1 MKTKILVLLLAFAT
15 TPIFAEVSGSAGIT
29 SDYFFRGVSQTQGS
43 SAIQGAVDVSKN
55 GFYGGVW
62 ASTVDFGTDTEIE
75 YDFYGGY
82 NVALDDL
89 AIDVGII
96 QYNYDGDAGSVEE
109 YYVVMNY
116 GWASFGFWFDQDN
129 SNSDYTQIEIS
140 LPFITFAD
148 VSYRHGEF
156 SDDTN
161 YSQITVLK
169 DLGNNFSFTLE
180 VVSEESVELDLDE
193 RIAFTLGY
201 TF

>member
-1 MKTKILVLLLAFAT
+1 MKTKILALLLAFAT
-15 TPIFAEVSGSAGIT
+15 TPIFAEVSGSVGVT

-43 SAIQGAVDVSKN
+43 SAVQGGVDTSKN
-55 GFYGGVW
+55 GFYAGAW
-62 ASTVDFGTDTEIE
+62 ASTVDFGTETEIE

-82 NVALDDL
+82 AVALDDL

-96 QYNYDGDAGSVEE
+96 QYNYDGDVGSVEE
-109 YYVVMNY
+109 YFVVMNY
-116 GWASFGFWFDQDN
+116 AWASFGFWFDQDN
-129 SNSDYTQIEIS
+129 ANPDYSQIEVS

-148 VSYRHGEF
+148 VTLRHGEF
-156 SDDTN
+156 SNDTD
-161 YSQITVLK
+161 YSQITVSK
-169 DLGNNFSFTLE
+169 DLGNKFTLALE

>member
-1 MKTKILVLLLAFAT
+1 MKTKLLALLLAFAT
-15 TPIFAEVSGSAGIT
+15 TPIFAEVSGSVGLT

-43 SAIQGAVDVSKN
+43 SAIQGGVDASKN

-62 ASTVDFGTDTEIE
+62 ASTVDFGTDTGIE

-82 NVALDDL
+82 TVALDDL

-96 QYNYDGDAGSVEE
+96 QYNYDGDVGSVEE
-109 YYVVMNY
+109 YYAVLNY
-116 GWASFGFWFDQDN
+116 AWLAIGFWSDKDN
-129 SNSDYTQIEIS
+129 SNSDYTQIEVS

-156 SDDTN
+156 GDDTN
-161 YSQITVLK
+161 FSQVTVSK
-169 DLGNNFSFTLE
+169 DLGNNFSLALE

-193 RIAFTLGY
+193 RIALTLGY